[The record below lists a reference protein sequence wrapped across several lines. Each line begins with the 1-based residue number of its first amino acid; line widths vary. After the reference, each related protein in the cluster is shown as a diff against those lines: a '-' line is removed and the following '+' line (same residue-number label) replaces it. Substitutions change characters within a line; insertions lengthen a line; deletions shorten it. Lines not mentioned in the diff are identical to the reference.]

1 MFRNR
6 WSQYSGSSGVAPA
19 SHSLAAS
26 SRPVRYSVFKWMHIL
41 GVIILLG
48 NVTVTAVWK
57 VFADRTANPTVIAF
71 AQRLVTITDW
81 SLTLLGIA
89 LLMIGGFG
97 ALAITG
103 MNPFATGWLRIG
115 EALFVLS
122 GGIWACILLPTQ
134 VRQARAAR
142 AFASDG
148 IVTEPY
154 RRDARRWILWGI
166 IATVPLVV
174 ATWVMVV
181 KPV

>member
-1 MFRNR
+1 
-6 WSQYSGSSGVAPA
+6 
-19 SHSLAAS
+19 
-26 SRPVRYSVFKWMHIL
+26 VRYSVFKWLHVL

-57 VFADRTANPTVIAF
+57 VFADRTGNPKVIAF

-97 ALAITG
+97 ALAVAGT
-103 MNPFATGWLRIG
+103 NPFATGWLRIG

-122 GGIWACILLPTQ
+122 GSIWACILLPTQ

-142 AFASDG
+142 AFVDDSEVPA
-148 IVTEPY
+148 TY
-154 RRDARRWILWGI
+154 QRDARRWIVWGI
-166 IATVPLVV
+166 VATVPLIV

-181 KPV
+181 KPA